1 VNGFTIFYCGGFNM
15 QLMKLNSIYAEL
27 RGDSWFDS
35 EKSLSEELQTAM
47 RRVMPDWL
55 YAQANHLIEELYEL
69 DKGVTEHED
78 MFFMI
83 DMDYFRSGMLE
94 AHRFIIKQRNDAEL
108 AALEVIEGNDEE
120 EFDLNAWLSSDE

>member
-1 VNGFTIFYCGGFNM
+1 M

-55 YAQANHLIEELYEL
+55 YAQANQLIEELYEL

-108 AALEVIEGNDEE
+108 AALEVLDGNDEE